1 MKYSMR
7 LLVVVLA
14 IVAAKSTQAV
24 TIVSA
29 RPVVISRPVATAR
42 PVTPAR
48 PIVSESR
55 PLARPIVTPTAV
67 LTHSHNCDQSKSK
80 NPKCSQ

>member
-24 TIVSA
+24 TVVS
-29 RPVVISRPVATAR
+29 AR